1 MGFLYN
7 IIFYFIIFVAVAY
20 FGSSYIEGKDLIKVN
35 DCEKF
40 HFR

>member
-20 FGSSYIEGKDLIKVN
+20 FGSNYIEGKDQTRVN
-35 DCEKF
+35 G
-40 HFR
+40 

>member
-20 FGSSYIEGKDLIKVN
+20 FGSSYIEGKDLTKVN
-35 DCEKF
+35 G
-40 HFR
+40 